1 MQRHRTLRTIL
12 SLAALLILSGFTLKA
27 CTKPPKEALEPITIT
42 WWRVFDDTSAVQPL
56 IDAFK
61 RDHPTITVNVR
72 RLRFEEYEEELL
84 NALAEDR
91 GPDIVSIHNT
101 WIGKYKAKLAPM
113 PASTTL
119 PYQFVTGTIKKEVM
133 TELRTTPSLS
143 LRRLRENFLDVVAD
157 DVIRPEFIEP
167 GEPPKER
174 VFGLPLSV
182 DTLALYYNRDLL
194 NTAGIPEAARTW
206 SELQEHVR
214 KLTKLDKEKIL
225 QSGVA
230 LGASANIPR
239 ATDILS
245 LLMMQ
250 NGAEMADDQGFA
262 TFDRIPPGLE
272 DRNVPPG
279 EEALSFFTDF
289 ANPTKEV
296 YTWNKTLPD
305 ALEFFT
311 SGRLGYFLGY
321 SYQLPLIRARAPKLK
336 FGITKIPQIEATPEI
351 NFANYWVEAVSKKST
366 QANAAWA
373 FVQFMTDANQA
384 RNYTTIAKR
393 PPALRSLIPEFSEDP
408 DLAAFTNQLLTT
420 KSWYKGIN
428 APAVER
434 ILGSLI
440 DTVAS
445 GDTEPQKAM
454 PFAVGQINQT
464 IR

>member
-1 MQRHRTLRTIL
+1 MPTTRLFRHIL
-12 SLAALLILSGFTLKA
+12 SLTLLLILSGFTLKA
-27 CTKPPKEALEPITIT
+27 CTQPPKEAMKPITLT
-42 WWRVFDDTSAVQPL
+42 WWRVFDDTGAVQPS
-56 IDAFK
+56 IDAFR

-72 RLRFEEYEEELL
+72 RLRFEEYEDELL

-91 GPDIVSIHNT
+91 GPDIISLHNT
-101 WIGKYKAKLAPM
+101 WIGKYKSKLTPM

-119 PYQFVTGTIKKEVM
+119 PYQFLTGTIKKEVM
-133 TELRTTPSLS
+133 TELRTTPSIS

-157 DVIRPEFIEP
+157 DVIQPDF
-167 GEPPKER
+167 GVSGQPPKEQ

-182 DTLALYYNRDLL
+182 DTLVLYYNRDLL
-194 NTAGIPEAARTW
+194 NAAGIPEAARTW

-225 QSGVA
+225 QSGIA

-239 ATDILS
+239 STDILS

-250 NGAEMADDQGFA
+250 NGAEMADEQGFA
-262 TFDRIPPGLE
+262 TFDRIPPGFT

-305 ALEFFT
+305 ALEFFA

-321 SYQLPLIRARAPKLK
+321 SYQLPLIRSRAPKLK
-336 FGITKIPQIEATPEI
+336 FGITKVPQIESTPEI
-351 NFANYWVEAVSKKST
+351 NFANYWVESVSKKST

-373 FVQFMTDANQA
+373 FIQFMTGADQV
-384 RNYTTIAKR
+384 RNYLTAAKR
-393 PPALRSLIPEFSEDP
+393 PPALRALIPEFSEDP
-408 DLAAFTNQLLTT
+408 DLSAFANQLLTT
-420 KSWYKGIN
+420 KSWYKGVN
-428 APAVER
+428 APGAER
-434 ILGSLI
+434 ILGTLI
-440 DTVAS
+440 DSVAS
-445 GDTEPQKAM
+445 GDAEPLKALQ
-454 PFAVGQINQT
+454 FSVGQINQ
-464 IR
+464 